1 MPQKRILNLTST
13 KKRNTMLQYA
23 NTSTSGGSSV
33 TIGPGPALVNGGS
46 NGFFIFCPT
55 AMDLTDSSGNNH
67 SIVNA
72 AQRTATTCYMRG
84 FAENLRMQTST
95 GLPWFWRRIT
105 FCAKNT
111 IFSTFQS
118 GDTPTQTNSAHT
130 SFVDT
135 SNGLERLW
143 FNQSVNN
150 SPLTQTVIQSVL
162 FKGVSGKDWSDV
174 LTAPVDTARVD
185 LKSDRMK
192 CIRSGNA
199 SGTVMEKKFWYPMN
213 KNLVYDDDESGDSEV
228 ASYLSVLDKKGMGDY
243 YIVDIFQP
251 GTGATSTDLLQI
263 IGTSS
268 MYWHEK

>member
-1 MPQKRILNLTST
+1 MPRKAILNLTST

-33 TIGPGPALVNGGS
+33 TIGPGPALINGGS

-55 AMDLTDSSGNNH
+55 AQNLTESSGNNN

-72 AQRTATTCYMRG
+72 AERTATTCFMRG
-84 FAENLRMQTST
+84 FSENIRIQTST

-105 FCAKNT
+105 FCAKNSV
-111 IFSTFQS
+111 FYNFNS
-118 GDTPTQTNSAHT
+118 GDTPTQTNSAAT
-130 SFVDT
+130 SYVDT
-135 SNGLERLW
+135 SNGMERLW

-150 SPLTQTVIQSVL
+150 APLTQTSIQAYL
-162 FKGVSGKDWSDV
+162 FKGVTGKDWTDV
-174 LTAPVDTARVD
+174 LTAPVDNTRVD
-185 LKSDRMK
+185 LKSDRLK

-213 KNLVYDDDESGDSEV
+213 KNLVYDDDESGEMEV
-228 ASYLSVLDKKGMGDY
+228 SSYLSVLDKKGMGDY

-251 GTGATSTDLLQI
+251 GTGATSTDQLQVVA
-263 IGTSS
+263 TASL
-268 MYWHEK
+268 YWHEK